1 MKLKILI
8 VAIII
13 IWAFVIYQSNKAWK
27 NYQKYL
33 IGVEMLESI
42 KKTDKDRN

>member
-27 NYQKYL
+27 NYQNYL

-42 KKTDKDRN
+42 KKTDKDGN